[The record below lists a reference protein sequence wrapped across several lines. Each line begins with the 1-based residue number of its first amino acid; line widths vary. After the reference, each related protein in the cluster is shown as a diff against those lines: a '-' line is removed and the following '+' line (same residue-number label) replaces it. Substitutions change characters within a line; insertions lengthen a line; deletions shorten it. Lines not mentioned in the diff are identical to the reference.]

1 MEDILFV
8 APSSHVAQSASKV
21 ISEMGLQLPV
31 EIKNMQEAV
40 VVAETYPNVKIIISR
55 GGTAEIIK
63 QKTGKTVI
71 GIKAS
76 ISDLLDPINKV
87 ASKGVDKIGIVANC
101 HIIDDSAQDL
111 KLLNCDIYS
120 RPWYKED
127 DLEQI
132 FQEFSRL
139 GVKGIVGD
147 TVGAKFAAKTGILS
161 EVLDSGEL
169 SVKTAIKEAIKISQ
183 AQQLERLR
191 DNERS
196 QQIALY
202 STSIYSSIE
211 QAAAAVEEL
220 TASSQELAATSLE
233 TASISNQATDE
244 VRNTA
249 EIVEIIRRVA
259 QQSNLLG
266 LNAAIEAARAGEL
279 GRGFSVVA
287 EEVRKLADESNKST
301 KTINTMLENLRN
313 CVTKVVNNIEQS
325 NVITQE
331 QAKATQ
337 SIAQMLEGLRNI
349 GQKLMDMAET
359 KTN

>member
-8 APSSHVAQSASKV
+8 APSSYVAQSASKV
-21 ISEMGLQLPV
+21 IAEMGLQIPV
-31 EIKNMQEAV
+31 EIKNMQEAIT
-40 VVAETYPNVKIIISR
+40 VAETYPDVKIIISR
-55 GGTAEIIK
+55 GGTAKII
-63 QKTGKTVI
+63 QDKTGKTVI

-76 ISDLLDPINKV
+76 MRDLLDPIDKV
-87 ASKGVDKIGIVANC
+87 ASHGIDKIGIVANC
-101 HIIDDSAQDL
+101 HMIEDSVQDF
-111 KLLNCDIYS
+111 KLLTCDIYS
-120 RPWYKED
+120 RPWYKES

-147 TVGAKFAAKTGILS
+147 TVGAKFAKTKDLPT
-161 EVLDSGEL
+161 ELLDSGEI
-169 SVKTAIKEAIKISQ
+169 SVKRAIKEAVKISN
-183 AQQLERLR
+183 AQQVERLR
-191 DNERS
+191 NHERS
-196 QQIALY
+196 QQIAHY
-202 STSIYSSIE
+202 STDIYASIE

-220 TASSQELAATSLE
+220 SASSQELAATSLE
-233 TASISNQATDE
+233 TANISNQATNQ
-244 VRNTA
+244 VRNTV
-249 EIVEIIRRVA
+249 EIVEMIRRVA

-301 KTINTMLENLRN
+301 KTIDTMLGNLSSS
-313 CVTKVVNNIEQS
+313 VLKVVNNVEQS

-337 SIAQMLEGLRNI
+337 SIAQMLEDLRNI

-359 KTN
+359 N

>member
-8 APSSHVAQSASKV
+8 APSSYVAQSASKV
-21 ISEMGLQLPV
+21 IAEMGMQIPV

-40 VVAETYPNVKIIISR
+40 TVAETYPNVKIIISR
-55 GGTAEIIK
+55 GGTAKII
-63 QKTGKTVI
+63 QDKTGKTVI

-76 ISDLLDPINKV
+76 MRDLLDPIGKV
-87 ASKGVDKIGIVANC
+87 ASLGINKIGLVANC
-101 HIIDDSAQDL
+101 HMIEDSIQDF
-111 KLLNCDIYS
+111 KLMNCEIYS
-120 RPWYKED
+120 RPWSKES
-127 DLEQI
+127 DLDQI

-147 TVGAKFAAKTGILS
+147 TVGAKFAKVKEFPTEL
-161 EVLDSGEL
+161 LDSGEI
-169 SVKTAIKEAIKISQ
+169 SVKRAIKEAVKISE
-183 AQQLERLR
+183 AQRVERLR
-191 DNERS
+191 NHERS
-196 QQIALY
+196 QLIAHY
-202 STSIYSSIE
+202 SADIYASIE

-220 TASSQELAATSLE
+220 SASSQELAATSLE
-233 TASISNQATDE
+233 TANISNQATTQ
-244 VRNTA
+244 VRNTV
-249 EIVEIIRRVA
+249 EIVEMIRRVA

-301 KTINTMLENLRN
+301 KTIDTMLGNLSN
-313 CVTKVVNNIEQS
+313 SVLKVVNNVEQS

-337 SIAQMLEGLRNI
+337 SIAQMLEDLRNI
-349 GQKLMDMAET
+349 GQKLMDMSE

>member
-1 MEDILFV
+1 MSDILFV
-8 APSSHVAQSASKV
+8 APSAYVAQSASKV
-21 ISEMGLQLPV
+21 ISEMGLNIPV
-31 EIKNMQEAV
+31 EIKNMQEALA
-40 VVAETYPNVKIIISR
+40 VAETYPNVQIIISR
-55 GGTAEIIK
+55 GGTAKII
-63 QKTGKTVI
+63 QDKTGKTVI

-76 ISDLLDPINKV
+76 MRDLLDPIDKV
-87 ASKGVDKIGIVANC
+87 ASQGNAKIGIVANC
-101 HIIDDSAQDL
+101 HIIDDSVQDF

-120 RPWYKED
+120 RPWYKEE

-147 TVGAKFAAKTGILS
+147 TVGAKFAKTSDLPV
-161 EVLDSGEL
+161 ELLDSGEI
-169 SVKTAIKEAIKISQ
+169 SVKRAIKEAVKISA
-183 AQQLERLR
+183 AQKAERLR
-191 DNERS
+191 NQERS
-196 QQIALY
+196 HQIALY
-202 STSIYSSIE
+202 STDIYSSIE

-220 TASSQELAATSLE
+220 SASSQELAATSLE
-233 TASISNQATDE
+233 TASISNQVTSE
-244 VRNTA
+244 VRNTV

-287 EEVRKLADESNKST
+287 EEVRKLADESNNST
-301 KTINTMLENLRN
+301 KTINAMLGNLN
-313 CVTKVVNNIEQS
+313 NSVLKVVNNVEQS

-337 SIAQMLEGLRNI
+337 SIAQMLEDLRNV
-349 GQKLMDMAET
+349 GQKLMAMSEA
-359 KTN
+359 N

>member
-1 MEDILFV
+1 MENILFV
-8 APSSHVAQSASKV
+8 APSSYVAESAAKV
-21 ISEMGLQLPV
+21 ISQMALQIPI

-40 VVAETYPNVKIIISR
+40 GVAENYPNVKIIISR
-55 GGTAEIIK
+55 GGTAEIIRE
-63 QKTGKTVI
+63 KTGKTVI

-76 ISDLLDPINKV
+76 IGDLLDPINKV
-87 ASKGVDKIGIVANC
+87 VSRGIDKIGIVANC
-101 HIIDDSAQDL
+101 HIIDDTAQEF

-120 RPWYKED
+120 RPWHQEK

-139 GVKGIVGD
+139 GVTGIVGD
-147 TVGAKFAAKTGILS
+147 TVGANFAKKNGLPS
-161 EVLDSGEL
+161 EVLDSGEI
-169 SVKTAIKEAIKISQ
+169 SVKRAIRDAINISEAQ
-183 AQQLERLR
+183 RLDRLR
-191 DNERS
+191 NNERS

-202 STSIYSSIE
+202 SSNIYSSIE

-220 TASSQELAATSLE
+220 SASSQELAATSLE
-233 TASISNQATDE
+233 TANISKQATNE
-244 VRNTA
+244 VRNTV
-249 EIVEIIRRVA
+249 EIVEIIRRMA

-301 KTINTMLENLRN
+301 KTINTMLENLGN
-313 CVTKVVNNIEQS
+313 CVIKVVNNVEQS

-337 SIAQMLEGLRNI
+337 SIAQMLDGLRDV
-349 GQKLMDMAET
+349 GQKLMDMAE
-359 KTN
+359 KNN

>member
-1 MEDILFV
+1 MGDILFV
-8 APSSHVAQSASKV
+8 APSAHVAQSAVKV
-21 ISEMGLQLPV
+21 ISEMGLQVPV
-31 EIKNMQEAV
+31 ETKNMQEAV
-40 VVAETYPNVKIIISR
+40 GVTEAYPDVKIIISR

-63 QKTGKTVI
+63 EKTGKTVV

-87 ASKGVDKIGIVANC
+87 ACRQINKIGIVASC
-101 HIIDDSAQDL
+101 HIIDDCVQDL
-111 KLLNCDIYS
+111 KILNCEIYS
-120 RPWYKED
+120 RPWYKET
-127 DLEQI
+127 DLEPI

-147 TVGAKFAAKTGILS
+147 TVGAKFAEKTGLPT
-161 EVLDSGEL
+161 EVLDSGEI
-169 SVKTAIKEAIKISQ
+169 SVKRAIKEAVKISEV
-183 AQQLERLR
+183 QQLECLR
-191 DNERS
+191 DNEWS
-196 QQIALY
+196 QQIARY
-202 STSIYSSIE
+202 SATIYSSIE

-233 TASISNQATDE
+233 TAGISNQATEE
-244 VRNTA
+244 VRNTV
-249 EIVEIIRRVA
+249 EIIEIIRRVA

-287 EEVRKLADESNKST
+287 EEVRKLADESNNSA
-301 KTINTMLENLRN
+301 KTINAMLGNLRD
-313 CVTKVVNNIEQS
+313 CVTKVVKNVEQG

-337 SIAQMLEGLRNI
+337 SIAQMLEDLRNV
-349 GQKLMDMAET
+349 GQKLMDMADT
-359 KTN
+359 KTK